1 MSGMAISDS
10 RDRELRSQLAVLY
23 RQAPQLVAMDT
34 DPSAPVWRVPPGS
47 VAASERGIDTRLM
60 AYAIAELSTETGM
73 HLPLTQARALL
84 DDAAR
89 CFVALASLTESAD
102 VGVRRAAIGPLARSA
117 AEKAATVLWV
127 LKGSGREE
135 RLGRALLVELDG
147 IAWLR
152 TYYEHA
158 QTQPPTTPRLD
169 AARTRLLEIADD
181 ECGGHKLDKR
191 GRVIAVGDQRLPSFT
206 ARVGAVTADDSYAEQ
221 SVYTHPTGHFLG
233 VSSRESVA
241 RDGLSTFTPQS
252 TLHDEGRL
260 CEPAA
265 LALLLAMMEVASLLA
280 PIPASIA
287 PDWSTGVLNAWQTW
301 CRENGC

>member
-1 MSGMAISDS
+1 MAISDS
-10 RDRELRSQLAVLY
+10 RDCELRSQLAALY
-23 RQAPQLVAMDT
+23 RQAPQLVALDT
-34 DPSAPVWRVPPGS
+34 DPSAVVWRVPPGS

-60 AYAIAELSTETGM
+60 AYAVAELSTETGM

-84 DDAAR
+84 DDTAR
-89 CFVALASLTESAD
+89 CFVALASLTESPDA
-102 VGVRRAAIGPLARSA
+102 GVRRAAIGPLARSA

-127 LKGSGREE
+127 LKGSDREE
-135 RLGRALLVELDG
+135 RLSRALLVELDG

-158 QTQPPTTPRLD
+158 QKPPHTTPRLD

-181 ECGGHKLDKR
+181 ECGGHRLDKR

-206 ARVGAVTADDSYAEQ
+206 ARVGAVTADHSYTEQ

-233 VSSRESVA
+233 VSSNESVA
-241 RDGLSTFTPQS
+241 RDGLTTFTPQS

-260 CEPAA
+260 CEPPA
-265 LALLLAMMEVASLLA
+265 LALLLAVMEVASLLA
-280 PIPASIA
+280 PVSSLIA
-287 PDWSTGVLNAWQTW
+287 ETWATGVLNVWETW
-301 CRENGC
+301 CSENGC